1 MSDARD
7 AQVPQQV
14 LQLAISP
21 EVPDRMEAGLRL
33 APFAGQPTAD
43 ALLHRL
49 LLDEENTA
57 VTYDT
62 AEALLARKDLTGARA
77 VARAIAEADPRDLTA
92 AWIGDAVHS
101 EWRMR
106 QEDLDLGH
114 QLCETLINSDEAPV
128 RQGAAAL
135 AAYLDHGAWPGG
147 PIPPA
152 SQPRRPGL
160 LARLRAHAR
169 PRRHR

>member
-1 MSDARD
+1 MSDDPD
-7 AQVPQQV
+7 AQVPRHV
-14 LQLAISP
+14 LQLAISR
-21 EVPDRMEAGLRL
+21 EVPDRMEAGQCL
-33 APFAGQPTAD
+33 ASFAGQPTAD

-49 LLDEENTA
+49 LLDDEDTA
-57 VTYDT
+57 VTYET
-62 AEALLARKDLTGARA
+62 AEALLTRKDLAGARA
-77 VARAIAEADPRDLTA
+77 VARAAAEADPQDLTA
-92 AWIGDAVHS
+92 AWIGDAVHN

-114 QLCETLINSDEAPV
+114 HLCAALLNSDETPV

-147 PIPPA
+147 PVSSV
-152 SQPRRPGL
+152 SQPRGPGL

-169 PRRHR
+169 RRPHR